1 MRVLLL
7 DDEPSAAPLHD
18 ALRARPRTEL
28 CRATAAGG
36 SPGALGDADRADV
49 VVLGPAAAARADLG
63 DVIAAF
69 ADRLPVVVVGERDQ
83 AAAAVAAMK
92 AGAADYVALSAL
104 DLAERVAAAAQQP
117 GRAAAASE
125 QVAVAGLVGA
135 SPAIERVRA
144 LVRTAARTG
153 ASVLIEGET
162 GTGKEVVARAVHA
175 LGPRARAPFIPLNCA
190 AVPESL
196 AESELFGHARGAF
209 TGALDSRP
217 GALRLADGGTLF
229 LDEIGDLPLPL
240 QAKLLRVVQDGE
252 VRPLGGNTATR
263 VDVRLV
269 AASNR
274 ELWRMVE
281 RGAFRR
287 DLYYRLR
294 VLTIQ
299 LPPLRERGERPP
311 AAGRAFRRR
320 VQSTSR
326 HPLRRPADV
335 PAPSPPRSPVARQR
349 PRAGEHARVVA
360 HPGHPADGVDL
371 ATVVR
376 RAPALDGGFWPDE
389 RARILRVLNDHRWN
403 QQRAAAALGISR
415 VTLWRRMGGTAS
427 ATRSRRGRAQRPE
440 RPGCNAR
447 ARTRV
452 RVVRA
457 AACRL
462 HPRTALSRPGHEEVA
477 CRHRQKLLGI
487 AGGALVLWGSS
498 SGPSPCTRS
507 APRR

>member
-1 MRVLLL
+1 
-7 DDEPSAAPLHD
+7 
-18 ALRARPRTEL
+18 
-28 CRATAAGG
+28 
-36 SPGALGDADRADV
+36 
-49 VVLGPAAAARADLG
+49 
-63 DVIAAF
+63 
-69 ADRLPVVVVGERDQ
+69 VVGERDQ

-125 QVAVAGLVGA
+125 QVAVAGLVGT

-196 AESELFGHARGAF
+196 AESEFFGHARGAF

-229 LDEIGDLPLPL
+229 LDEIEDLPLPL

-252 VRPLGGNTATR
+252 VRPLGGNTAKR

-281 RGAFRR
+281 SGAFRR

-299 LPPLRERGERPP
+299 LPPLRERG
-311 AAGRAFRRR
+311 
-320 VQSTSR
+320 SDL
-326 HPLRRPADV
+326 PLL
-335 PAPSPPRSPVARQR
+335 
-349 PRAGEHARVVA
+349 VA
-360 HPGHPADGVDL
+360 HFVAAFNRRHGTRFVVPPTSQLRPLLDHPWPGNVRELENTLESLLILATADGNDL

-403 QQRAAAALGISR
+403 RQRAAAALGISR
-415 VTLWRRMGGTAS
+415 VTLWRRMERHGIRDPFTPGPR
-427 ATRSRRGRAQRPE
+427 ATS
-440 RPGCNAR
+440 
-447 ARTRV
+447 
-452 RVVRA
+452 
-457 AACRL
+457 
-462 HPRTALSRPGHEEVA
+462 
-477 CRHRQKLLGI
+477 
-487 AGGALVLWGSS
+487 
-498 SGPSPCTRS
+498 
-507 APRR
+507 

>member
-28 CRATAAGG
+28 CRATATGG
-36 SPGALGDADRADV
+36 SPGALADADRADV

-196 AESELFGHARGAF
+196 AESEFFGHARGAF

-229 LDEIGDLPLPL
+229 LDEIEDLPLPL

-252 VRPLGGNTATR
+252 VRPLGGNTAKR

-281 RGAFRR
+281 SGAFRR

-299 LPPLRERGERPP
+299 LPPLRERG
-311 AAGRAFRRR
+311 
-320 VQSTSR
+320 SDL
-326 HPLRRPADV
+326 PLL
-335 PAPSPPRSPVARQR
+335 
-349 PRAGEHARVVA
+349 VA
-360 HPGHPADGVDL
+360 HFVAAFNRRHGTRFVVPPTSQLRPLLDHPWPGNVRELENTLESLLILATADGNDL

-403 QQRAAAALGISR
+403 RQRAAAALGISR
-415 VTLWRRMGGTAS
+415 VTLWRRMERHGIRDPFTPGPR
-427 ATRSRRGRAQRPE
+427 ATS
-440 RPGCNAR
+440 
-447 ARTRV
+447 
-452 RVVRA
+452 
-457 AACRL
+457 
-462 HPRTALSRPGHEEVA
+462 
-477 CRHRQKLLGI
+477 
-487 AGGALVLWGSS
+487 
-498 SGPSPCTRS
+498 
-507 APRR
+507 

>member
-7 DDEPSAAPLHD
+7 DDEPSAAPLDD

-36 SPGALGDADRADV
+36 SPGALADADRADV

-125 QVAVAGLVGA
+125 QVAVAGLVGT

-196 AESELFGHARGAF
+196 AESEFFGHARGAF
-209 TGALDSRP
+209 TGALDARP

-229 LDEIGDLPLPL
+229 LDEIEDLPLPL

-252 VRPLGGNTATR
+252 VRPLGGNTAKR

-281 RGAFRR
+281 SGAFRR

-299 LPPLRERGERPP
+299 LPPLRERG
-311 AAGRAFRRR
+311 
-320 VQSTSR
+320 SDL
-326 HPLRRPADV
+326 PLL
-335 PAPSPPRSPVARQR
+335 
-349 PRAGEHARVVA
+349 VA
-360 HPGHPADGVDL
+360 HFVAAFNRRHGTRFVVPPTSQLRPLLDHPWPGNVRELENTLESLLILATADGNDL

-403 QQRAAAALGISR
+403 RQRAAAALGISR
-415 VTLWRRMGGTAS
+415 VTLWRRMERHGIRDPFTPGPR
-427 ATRSRRGRAQRPE
+427 ATS
-440 RPGCNAR
+440 
-447 ARTRV
+447 
-452 RVVRA
+452 
-457 AACRL
+457 
-462 HPRTALSRPGHEEVA
+462 
-477 CRHRQKLLGI
+477 
-487 AGGALVLWGSS
+487 
-498 SGPSPCTRS
+498 
-507 APRR
+507 

>member
-28 CRATAAGG
+28 CRATATGG
-36 SPGALGDADRADV
+36 SPGALADADRADV

-117 GRAAAASE
+117 GRAAATSE
-125 QVAVAGLVGA
+125 QVAVAGLVGT

-196 AESELFGHARGAF
+196 AESEFFGHARGAF
-209 TGALDSRP
+209 TGALDARP

-229 LDEIGDLPLPL
+229 LDEIEDLPLPL

-252 VRPLGGNTATR
+252 VRPLGGNTAKR

-281 RGAFRR
+281 SGAFRR

-299 LPPLRERGERPP
+299 LPPLRERG
-311 AAGRAFRRR
+311 
-320 VQSTSR
+320 SDL
-326 HPLRRPADV
+326 PLL
-335 PAPSPPRSPVARQR
+335 
-349 PRAGEHARVVA
+349 VA
-360 HPGHPADGVDL
+360 HFVAAFNRRHGTRFVVPPTSQLRPLLDHPWPGNVRELENTLESLLILATADGNDL

-403 QQRAAAALGISR
+403 RQRAAAALGISR
-415 VTLWRRMGGTAS
+415 VTLWRRMERHGIRDPFTPGPR
-427 ATRSRRGRAQRPE
+427 ATS
-440 RPGCNAR
+440 
-447 ARTRV
+447 
-452 RVVRA
+452 
-457 AACRL
+457 
-462 HPRTALSRPGHEEVA
+462 
-477 CRHRQKLLGI
+477 
-487 AGGALVLWGSS
+487 
-498 SGPSPCTRS
+498 
-507 APRR
+507 

>member
-28 CRATAAGG
+28 CRATATGG
-36 SPGALGDADRADV
+36 SPGALADADRADV

-125 QVAVAGLVGA
+125 QVAVAGLVGT

-196 AESELFGHARGAF
+196 AESEFFGHARGAF
-209 TGALDSRP
+209 TGALDARP

-229 LDEIGDLPLPL
+229 LDEIEDLPLPL

-252 VRPLGGNTATR
+252 VRPLGGNTAKR

-281 RGAFRR
+281 SGAFRR

-299 LPPLRERGERPP
+299 LPPLRERG
-311 AAGRAFRRR
+311 
-320 VQSTSR
+320 SDL
-326 HPLRRPADV
+326 PLL
-335 PAPSPPRSPVARQR
+335 
-349 PRAGEHARVVA
+349 VA
-360 HPGHPADGVDL
+360 HFVAAFNRRHGTRFVVPPTSQLRPLLDHPWPGNVRELENTLESLLILATADGNDL

-403 QQRAAAALGISR
+403 RQRAAAALGISR
-415 VTLWRRMGGTAS
+415 VTLWRRMERHGIRDPFTPGPR
-427 ATRSRRGRAQRPE
+427 ATS
-440 RPGCNAR
+440 
-447 ARTRV
+447 
-452 RVVRA
+452 
-457 AACRL
+457 
-462 HPRTALSRPGHEEVA
+462 
-477 CRHRQKLLGI
+477 
-487 AGGALVLWGSS
+487 
-498 SGPSPCTRS
+498 
-507 APRR
+507 